1 MKIFYDGEVI
11 VLDDISDEKAKD
23 IMVFSTNNYAA
34 FIWMK
39 ASLHRFLEKRKN
51 RAPYQTTYPAT
62 AINKTIDKSMAWLS
76 LTP

>member
-62 AINKTIDKSMAWLS
+62 TINKTIDKSMAWLS